1 MTKKTRDILTLS
13 QPGGG
18 SLDIH
23 PDEWPAL
30 VQAVKETLKLDA
42 EPAVSL
48 DDLPASRHYANS
60 PLKVKSQLSA
70 TLRKIPLESSA
81 RRYSESLDA
90 AE

>member
-1 MTKKTRDILTLS
+1 MTKTTRNTLTLS

-18 SLDIH
+18 SLAIH

-30 VQAVKETLKLDA
+30 VEAVTETLQLDA

-48 DDLPASRHYANS
+48 DELPPGRHYVNS
-60 PLKVKSQLSA
+60 PLQVKAQVSA
-70 TLRKIPLESSA
+70 TLSKVPLGSPA